1 MKVISP
7 ERERHPLEDK
17 KYSKPVKTYSSCRGG
32 VALFLDMAHPI
43 KNPGE
48 PTALERYK
56 QSMEATGDA
65 GLSLSQH
72 SSQGSQPND
81 DDRDI
86 GALLTKLTNKAATLV
101 S

>member
-1 MKVISP
+1 MISS

-32 VALFLDMAHPI
+32 VALLLDMAHPT
-43 KNPGE
+43 KNPGK

-56 QSMEATGDA
+56 QSMEAHGDA
-65 GLSLSQH
+65 GLSLSQQD
-72 SSQGSQPND
+72 SQGSQPND
-81 DDRDI
+81 DKDI